1 MLFNITLEKIIRN
14 IHVSSSGTITNYFQ
28 RGITEQRPPG
38 TLYSQ
43 PLQYLA
49 YADDI
54 ALLGRNRNDIVKAFK
69 ELENASAEAG
79 LVINEPK
86 TKYMIMSRNTHADD
100 NITINKHTFERVAA
114 FKYLGATINEHNEII
129 SEVKERLTAGNR
141 SYFSLQKLLRSKN
154 LSRGTKKIIYTTII
168 RPVVTYASET
178 WTLTR
183 KAENLLN
190 IWERKIL
197 RKIYKYMAL

>member
-1 MLFNITLEKIIRN
+1 
-14 IHVSSSGTITNYFQ
+14 
-28 RGITEQRPPG
+28 
-38 TLYSQ
+38 
-43 PLQYLA
+43 
-49 YADDI
+49 
-54 ALLGRNRNDIVKAFK
+54 
-69 ELENASAEAG
+69 
-79 LVINEPK
+79 
-86 TKYMIMSRNTHADD
+86 MSRNTHADD
-100 NITINKHTFERVAA
+100 NITINKHKFERVAA

-197 RKIYKYMAL
+197 RKI

>member
-1 MLFNITLEKIIRN
+1 M
-14 IHVSSSGTITNYFQ
+14 
-28 RGITEQRPPG
+28 
-38 TLYSQ
+38 
-43 PLQYLA
+43 
-49 YADDI
+49 
-54 ALLGRNRNDIVKAFK
+54 
-69 ELENASAEAG
+69 
-79 LVINEPK
+79 
-86 TKYMIMSRNTHADD
+86 
-100 NITINKHTFERVAA
+100 
-114 FKYLGATINEHNEII
+114 
-129 SEVKERLTAGNR
+129 KERLTAGNR

-197 RKIYKYMAL
+197 QKIYGPVIENDIWRIRTNQELYHLYKDPPIVTSIKKGRLRWAGHVERMPECRAPKIIYRQKPGGRRLTGRPRLRWIDDVETDLQQLGVRAWRRKAIDRSEWKDVVEQARALHGL

>member
-1 MLFNITLEKIIRN
+1 MASSKSRVKVQGDYSREFTVDRGLRQGDSLSCMLFNITLEKIIRN

-28 RGITEQRPPG
+28 RGITEQRPSG

-69 ELENASAEAG
+69 KLESASAKAG

-86 TKYMIMSRNTHADD
+86 TNYMIMSQNTHADD
-100 NITINKHTFERVAA
+100 NITINKHKFERVAA
-114 FKYLGATINEHNEII
+114 F
-129 SEVKERLTAGNR
+129 
-141 SYFSLQKLLRSKN
+141 
-154 LSRGTKKIIYTTII
+154 
-168 RPVVTYASET
+168 
-178 WTLTR
+178 
-183 KAENLLN
+183 
-190 IWERKIL
+190 
-197 RKIYKYMAL
+197 